1 MEEEIKSFIG
11 FISEP
16 IDDVSVRSYTLEEAN
31 YRYKLR
37 AQVDILDNRQQFI
50 RTDFRDLPTPNN
62 YSEEEALALQRC
74 LNNEK
79 QNLLEILKN
88 IPNDNDDE
96 YWNTILSFPKN
107 MQLIHQQ

>member
-1 MEEEIKSFIG
+1 MEEIKRFIR
-11 FISEP
+11 FVSEP
-16 IDDVSVRSYTLEEAN
+16 IDNVREMIDFYGEAPVK
-31 YRYKLR
+31 YKLS
-37 AQVDILDNRQQFI
+37 AQINIYDNENNYITTEFK
-50 RTDFRDLPTPNN
+50 DLPAPNN
-62 YSEEEALALQRC
+62 YSEEEALSLQRC

-107 MQLIHQQ
+107 MQLIHQ

>member
-16 IDDVSVRSYTLEEAN
+16 IDDVSVRSYTLEGAN

-50 RTDFRDLPTPNN
+50 STEFRDLPTPNN
-62 YSEEEALALQRC
+62 YSEEEALALQQR
-74 LNNEK
+74 LNIEH
-79 QNLLEILKN
+79 QTLLEILKN

-107 MQLIHQQ
+107 MQLIH

>member
-1 MEEEIKSFIG
+1 MEEIKRFIR
-11 FISEP
+11 FVSEP
-16 IDDVSVRSYTLEEAN
+16 IDNVREMINFNGEAPV
-31 YRYKLR
+31 RYKLC
-37 AQVDILDNRQQFI
+37 AQINIYDNENNFI
-50 RTDFRDLPTPNN
+50 TTEFRDLPAPNN

-107 MQLIHQQ
+107 IQLIH